1 MATLRPNSASGQLSD
16 PDSGCFSSH
25 SNEAPGGWLEPH
37 FGPSMTANGGIGGV
51 GGVPMPMLIDSSSSP
66 LSSSSS
72 MSHHQQPQIQIP
84 NNKLLAHTLENR
96 KRVLHT
102 LIREKTDTLVW
113 IRVETNLNHSRSAR
127 RFWPFEITQLEK
139 YDANFDGKISTW
151 RKSQTCSKITQETQL
166 EKSDTYSRRWNFLL
180 GPNSS
185 VFVIL
190 LTTLKRRTY

>member
-1 MATLRPNSASGQLSD
+1 MIPWNAKHSFWAWNFCDCEFTESSHHSSLCSTSSGRGYLNHMATLRPNSASGQLSD

-37 FGPSMTANGGIGGV
+37 FGPASVAANGGIIGG

-72 MSHHQQPQIQIP
+72 MSHHQPQQIP

-113 IRVETNLNHSRSAR
+113 CCAT
-127 RFWPFEITQLEK
+127 K
-139 YDANFDGKISTW
+139 
-151 RKSQTCSKITQETQL
+151 
-166 EKSDTYSRRWNFLL
+166 
-180 GPNSS
+180 
-185 VFVIL
+185 
-190 LTTLKRRTY
+190 

>member
-37 FGPSMTANGGIGGV
+37 FGPASVAANGGIIGG
-51 GGVPMPMLIDSSSSP
+51 GGVPIPMLIDSSSSP

-72 MSHHQQPQIQIP
+72 MSHHQPQQIP

-113 IRVETNLNHSRSAR
+113 CCVLLSNCFEEELTTKLMDIILLNTTSAR
-127 RFWPFEITQLEK
+127 NLCITMM
-139 YDANFDGKISTW
+139 IS
-151 RKSQTCSKITQETQL
+151 KAAVPIK
-166 EKSDTYSRRWNFLL
+166 
-180 GPNSS
+180 
-185 VFVIL
+185 
-190 LTTLKRRTY
+190 